1 MVSLSAAKSLVSPT
15 NEHQQPPY
23 ATAYNTREQ
32 PVVRVHKPPLLR
44 YVEECPAIVVSDADE
59 KYCLVGY
66 GEISI
71 SEYYDVVETG
81 EDKQKLRV
89 PRLRHLRPRARYQTT
104 KDVSDPVSTSDSD
117 EPERAATY
125 ESTFDSLSL
134 SISGRR
140 SRRRRLIPQTA
151 QR

>member
-1 MVSLSAAKSLVSPT
+1 MVSFSVAKSLVSPT
-15 NEHQQPPY
+15 NEHPQPSY

-32 PVVRVHKPPLLR
+32 PTVRVHKPPLLR

-66 GEISI
+66 GEVSI
-71 SEYYDVVETG
+71 SEYYDLVETG

-117 EPERAATY
+117 EPE
-125 ESTFDSLSL
+125 
-134 SISGRR
+134 
-140 SRRRRLIPQTA
+140 
-151 QR
+151 